1 MKGDKSIRRWL
12 FVVLGSIALGLGV
25 IGIFVPLLPTTP
37 FLLIAAACYIR
48 GSERLYIWLIEHR
61 WFGSFIRNYRE
72 HRAITLRARIA
83 TLVLLWSVMVY
94 TAFWI
99 VAILWLRLSL
109 LAIAAAVSIHILRL
123 KSMPR
128 R

>member
-1 MKGDKSIRRWL
+1 MLGDKSIRRSI
-12 FVVLGSIALGLGV
+12 FVVLGSLALGVGA
-25 IGIFVPLLPTTP
+25 IGFFVPLLPTTP
-37 FLLIAAACYIR
+37 FLLIAAACYMR
-48 GSERLYIWLIEHR
+48 GSERLYIWLMEHR

-72 HRAITLRARIA
+72 HRAITVRARIV

-99 VAILWLRLSL
+99 VAMLWVRLSL

-123 KSMPR
+123 KSVPR
-128 R
+128 S